1 MDRVERRITK
11 RNEIEQQKR
20 KYAERFHEFASL
32 GEYKKAMVET
42 YRKTIHEQTEKDERT
57 NRQ

>member
-11 RNEIEQQKR
+11 RHEIDKNRQ

-32 GEYKKAMVET
+32 GDYKESMIRT
-42 YRKTIHEQTEKDERT
+42 YMKTKREQEKD
-57 NRQ
+57 NNPK